1 MLGKEYMKDNRYAFS
16 ITFSAISLVVCTVV
30 LAVVVPREPLKLGV
44 DYLGVLVAILGA
56 FATLLLAMQLYN
68 VFSLKEDAKKVAE
81 AKNVIEKYAEQVSE
95 LELKIKELEEKA
107 KNAVYIEELGDDEIP
122 EV

>member
-1 MLGKEYMKDNRYAFS
+1 MKDNRNVFTIIFS
-16 ITFSAISLVVCTVV
+16 SISLIASIVA
-30 LAVVVPREPLKLGV
+30 LAVALPRAEMGV

-81 AKNVIEKYAEQVSE
+81 AKEVIEKYAKQVSN
-95 LELKIKELEEKA
+95 LENKIKDLEEKA
-107 KNAVYIEELGDDEIP
+107 ILVDDLKDDASDDTS
-122 EV
+122 VFNKK